1 MIRNCTFLHKW
12 LGFIFV
18 TGVFWF
24 FLSDQSFHLDLSA
37 IFGISCGHWLMSLL
51 RIFPNALGARDSL
64 KNENLLKFFFFPTF
78 CFSLQKQ
85 TLNLKI
91 ATILMNIPNYN
102 HWCCFYEVS
111 VTSGHWNM
119 RSRYLTRKA
128 TDRPPIENYVLVI
141 VARENRRS
149 RSILI

>member
-1 MIRNCTFLHKW
+1 MIRIYFCDGSVLILSVRPILSPWPVCYFWYLLWSLVNVTIKNIPKRPRGKRLSEKW
-12 LGFIFV
+12 KPTQIL
-18 TGVFWF
+18 
-24 FLSDQSFHLDLSA
+24 
-37 IFGISCGHWLMSLL
+37 
-51 RIFPNALGARDSL
+51 
-64 KNENLLKFFFFPTF
+64 FFPTF

-91 ATILMNIPNYN
+91 ATILLMNIPNYN